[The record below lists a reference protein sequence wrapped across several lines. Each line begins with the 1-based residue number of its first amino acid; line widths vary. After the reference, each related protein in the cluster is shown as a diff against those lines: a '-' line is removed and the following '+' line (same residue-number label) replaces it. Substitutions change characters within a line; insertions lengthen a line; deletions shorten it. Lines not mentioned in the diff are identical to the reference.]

1 MNQRIQ
7 SLLLRLAE
15 DEELRARFV
24 KDGRAVMNEAGLEP
38 AERAEFVRH
47 VDVHGNPN
55 AASIVPGEETANVR
69 STARPGPVGTGPRY

>member
-7 SLLLRLAE
+7 ALLLRLAE

-24 KDGRAVMNEAGLEP
+24 KDGRGVMTEAGLEP

-47 VDVHGNPN
+47 VDENGNPN
-55 AASIVPGEETANVR
+55 AASIVPGEEAADVPDTTR
-69 STARPGPVGTGPRY
+69 TGPVGTID